1 MKRVLTFLGIVLL
14 FVAIPGIARAH
25 AELES
30 STPTDGEALSAAP
43 AEVSLTFGEDLLPD
57 FVNVVA
63 TDAAGAVT
71 ELTVTSIDGP
81 TATMAWPPTLAGG
94 DWRVDYRVVSQ
105 DGHPVEGSIAFSY
118 PATSPS
124 PTASPTTSPTSATPT
139 PQPTSQ
145 SPAPAPTSAEP
156 SPTTSPAVDESP
168 TSPGWIIA
176 GIAVL
181 VLVIIAVVGLVVRR
195 RSP

>member
-30 STPTDGEALSAAP
+30 STPADGEVLSAAP
-43 AEVSLTFGEDLLPD
+43 AEVSLTFGEELLPD

-81 TATMAWPPTLAGG
+81 TATMAWPVDLPGG

-118 PATSPS
+118 PATSPTAS
-124 PTASPTTSPTSATPT
+124 PTASPTSATPA
-139 PQPTSQ
+139 PDPTSQ
-145 SPAPAPTSAEP
+145 SPTPAPTSAEP
-156 SPTTSPAVDESP
+156 SPTTTPAADESP

-176 GIAVL
+176 GVAVL